1 MLQAMKRVL
10 HYLMGLES
18 QLRYEDLNQEAYL
31 EINSLM
37 GWLLC
42 LKSVILKGY
51 EEQKRDRSVPQ

>member
-1 MLQAMKRVL
+1 M
-10 HYLMGLES
+10 MGLES
-18 QLRYEDLNQEAYL
+18 QLCYGDLNQETSL
-31 EINSLM
+31 ENNSLM